1 MSIPPERV
9 LLVDDDRNLLA
20 SFKRQFHNQLNL
32 ITAASGEDGIQAIAH
47 DGPFAV
53 VISDMQMPNM
63 DGVEFLTRAR
73 SISPNTVRIML
84 TGNANLGV
92 ATQAI
97 NNGNVFRLLNK
108 PVPKSELYEALID
121 GIQRYRLVTAEKELL
136 NKTLKGT
143 VNLLTDM
150 LGLMNPVSHARSSR
164 IKRYVSGMVRQ
175 LGLEDVWSY
184 ELAAMLSQLGC
195 ITLAPELLE
204 KVAAGKALSESEQA
218 QFDRHPQIGARFLK
232 HIPRLGVVSCM
243 IEQQN
248 AHTGQLQLG
257 TELTA
262 GEKGILGGQILKVA
276 IAFDG
281 LVNGITGEVAE
292 DAVAPL
298 RRDPRLY
305 DPALVQALAASLG
318 GRKFKVSRLPIDA
331 LKPGMILNQD
341 LLTHSGTLLVAKGQE
356 LSPAIMQHLLSSE
369 ENGVISGV
377 LQVVTII

>member
-218 QFDRHPQIGARFLK
+218 QFDRHPQIGARF
-232 HIPRLGVVSCM
+232 
-243 IEQQN
+243 
-248 AHTGQLQLG
+248 
-257 TELTA
+257 
-262 GEKGILGGQILKVA
+262 
-276 IAFDG
+276 
-281 LVNGITGEVAE
+281 
-292 DAVAPL
+292 
-298 RRDPRLY
+298 
-305 DPALVQALAASLG
+305 
-318 GRKFKVSRLPIDA
+318 
-331 LKPGMILNQD
+331 
-341 LLTHSGTLLVAKGQE
+341 
-356 LSPAIMQHLLSSE
+356 
-369 ENGVISGV
+369 
-377 LQVVTII
+377 